1 MRVPSSLVNGSGSVD
16 TAVSELGSV
25 TGQLAPPSST
35 GPAAATPPSP
45 VPACA
50 IAAANPAAASTA
62 TESMT
67 TVERDLERL
76 DLMITWT
83 LLPTRNGETGVAITP
98 ESFRAVYRNKSR

>member
-1 MRVPSSLVNGSGSVD
+1 L
-16 TAVSELGSV
+16 AVSAVGRV

-35 GPAAATPPSP
+35 GPAATAVDGPGPLLATAATVPP
-45 VPACA
+45 
-50 IAAANPAAASTA
+50 IARTA
-62 TESMT
+62 TAS
-67 TVERDLERL
+67 ERTAERIFERL